1 MAVAPS
7 TLGNSL
13 SVIVNSLTVFA
24 TLLFFVLELSIFD
37 ISLFIGLVVC
47 LFIKNM
53 QYTIAHIIKII
64 ISIIGIII
72 PAIDFLSFINIS
84 P

>member
-1 MAVAPS
+1 MAVEPS

-47 LFIKNM
+47 LLIKNM

-64 ISIIGIII
+64 ISIIGIIT
-72 PAIDFLSFINIS
+72 PAIDFLSFINLS